1 MFIKKDIFEDAESYL
16 RAIFKSQGHANLLS
30 QQRVSRARTMLTP
43 FVLRRRK
50 AHVLDLPP
58 KTERIHE
65 CPMTKSQLKLYK
77 DTLKRSRKVLEEM
90 TDDALVGAADEE
102 EAAQSNKG
110 GPAAKAKAKTK
121 AAAAAK
127 PKPKTG
133 LMSSGSGANVLMDL
147 RKAASHPLLF
157 RKKYSDTVLKRL
169 AKELLNT
176 PRWCEAGYEYVYED
190 LEVSFTELT
199 SLSLLG

>member
-102 EAAQSNKG
+102 EAAQLNKG
-110 GPAAKAKAKTK
+110 GPAAKGGGGETETK
-121 AAAAAK
+121 DG
-127 PKPKTG
+127 THELWIRG
-133 LMSSGSGANVLMDL
+133 ECFDGSE
-147 RKAASHPLLF
+147 KS
-157 RKKYSDTVLKRL
+157 
-169 AKELLNT
+169 
-176 PRWCEAGYEYVYED
+176 C
-190 LEVSFTELT
+190 
-199 SLSLLG
+199 